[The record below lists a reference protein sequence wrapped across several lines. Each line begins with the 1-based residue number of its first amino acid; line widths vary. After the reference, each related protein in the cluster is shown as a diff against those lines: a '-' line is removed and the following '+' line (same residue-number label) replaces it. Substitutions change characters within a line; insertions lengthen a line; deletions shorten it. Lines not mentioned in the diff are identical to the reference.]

1 MTLLLSYPLSISFLH
16 FALPPLVPHPSPL
29 VRDCGDKPLDPIA
42 SPVPHP
48 SPPTRDSGD
57 KAPDPAASAP
67 IVSVSA
73 VALPLLP
80 PFIFLA
86 RVRRPLLIPLPEELS
101 SLVPSS
107 VLLAG
112 IGKV

>member
-1 MTLLLSYPLSISFLH
+1 MRLLLSYPLFISFLH
-16 FALPPLVPHPSPL
+16 CALPPPVPHPSPL

-57 KAPDPAASAP
+57 KAPDPTASAP
-67 IVSVSA
+67 TIPVSV
-73 VALPLLP
+73 VALPILP
-80 PFIFLA
+80 PFIFLD

-112 IGKV
+112 MGKV